1 MKKSLRIPV
10 FTASLLLLTT
20 GSALAMFLNV
30 NPTPVSEPGTM
41 LIFGTCMTVISI
53 SGQQNYRE
61 NRNQQKTEDL
71 DD

>member
-1 MKKSLRIPV
+1 MKKLLRIPV

-41 LIFGTCMTVISI
+41 LIFGMTLTVFSI
-53 SGQQNYRE
+53 SGQKIYRE